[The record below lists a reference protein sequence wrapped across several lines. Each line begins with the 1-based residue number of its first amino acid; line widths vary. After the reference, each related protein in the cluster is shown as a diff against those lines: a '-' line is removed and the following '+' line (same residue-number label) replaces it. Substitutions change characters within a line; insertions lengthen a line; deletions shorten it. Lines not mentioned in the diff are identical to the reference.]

1 MGVEKKCILSVTSHL
16 ETRGPRETVFLH
28 IEFFNLKEFHI
39 EKIKNETLEKT
50 HFFPYYRLNW
60 LLLSLV
66 EVAGLGAGGAQ
77 RGWLW
82 YRGVLHH

>member
-66 EVAGLGAGGAQ
+66 EVAGLGAGGVQ